1 MEAQM
6 EAMDRAKEAKE
17 QGRTL
22 EITSWKTTFCQLVL
36 EANILVLEVQQM
48 EVVVEEF
55 LSTLMDLKK
64 PN

>member
-1 MEAQM
+1 MEAQV
-6 EAMDRAKEAKE
+6 EEMDREVEAKE

-22 EITSWKTTFCQLVL
+22 EITSWKTMFCQLVL
-36 EANILVLEVQQM
+36 EANLMVHM
-48 EVVVEEF
+48 EAVVEEF